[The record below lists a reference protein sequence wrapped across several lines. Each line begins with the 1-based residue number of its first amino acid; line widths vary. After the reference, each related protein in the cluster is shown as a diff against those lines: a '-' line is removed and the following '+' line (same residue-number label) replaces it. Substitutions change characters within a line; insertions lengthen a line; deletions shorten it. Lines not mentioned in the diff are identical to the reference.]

1 MHIYVNNRLA
11 ALKKGTSF
19 EYVSENRLFSG
30 SDGYTLSIIFPL
42 RGCPENLAI
51 FGHINRADVAAQ
63 RVVFDCEIRDK
74 AFCKFGSITITE
86 INDTEVKTQFLEGR
100 SEQNFDVTFDDV
112 YINELDLGSA
122 TDTNDSRPEYAWDPF
137 INNMKCVALP
147 WVNDYSG
154 NIQNLADFHP
164 EERNSD
170 GSLKARSYYSWNADC
185 SGRSWQP
192 YLLYITRRICE
203 AVGYAADFS
212 KWEEKEEY
220 RYLLICNTLPYAWDT
235 GGFARALPHW
245 TVAEY
250 FEKLELLLGG
260 EFTINH
266 RGKTIDFAFTE
277 ATLLA
282 IRPVRLDNII
292 DEHTVEVTVEE
303 DKCEYREAK
312 NLVYKECDHE
322 MWKFYSCDWFIKVWK
337 AGAVRYKSMRELLE
351 ANRWLAS
358 WNGSTQRGS
367 NRDKLLYA
375 EDVDAYFIVRSLSK
389 TLVEKRGGFMPNRYE
404 YKMELR
410 PVNLFG
416 GRIVSD
422 DEDADEIEIE
432 FVPAWV
438 DETEDK
444 YGRCLFLSF
453 SGYDENDSTGTS
465 WSRDPYQRKEEIDNT
480 LYQPHA
486 FQSLAAGERNKK
498 AEYYDRIY
506 IGWWDGAQS
515 PNGKLPHPYVEDI
528 EIAEDWSNFNNIHF
542 SLRINH
548 TTLNRRRTT
557 HAINS
562 QQKSTF
568 KFLSDTIPNP
578 RAVFFI
584 RGKKY
589 LCEKLTATFTE
600 HGMSQLIKG
609 VFYPIVDD

>member
-137 INNMKCVALP
+137 INKMKCVALP

-220 RYLLICNTLPYAWDT
+220 RYLLICNTLPYAWET

-292 DEHTVEVTVEE
+292 DEYTVEVTVEE

-322 MWKFYSCDWFIKVWK
+322 MWKFYSCDWFIKAWK

-358 WNGSTQRGS
+358 WNGSTQRWS

-548 TTLNRRRTT
+548 TTLNRRRTA

-562 QQKSTF
+562 RQKSTF

-609 VFYPIVDD
+609 VFYQIVE